1 MRMVDDNCE
10 ICGRNQGLDRHH
22 VVLVHMGG
30 SKNPSVQN
38 ASNILTLCRDCH
50 RNLHEGRWQLI
61 RSPKEIRI
69 TDTSTGAQVMRRL
82 TNPGLDVSSLLQLLN
97 VAEGSL
103 SDILEALPYFS
114 DEQLVE
120 AYEYAGSLG
129 KRSWLVQ
136 AAILYE
142 AQKRSIY
149 GEQTL
154 EAVARRFSIGLRQA
168 QKYAL
173 VWKTLFSLGNEEE
186 SVNIDAIMLDE
197 PSWYVVATTETSE
210 PEKWLA
216 YAQDRKAGDPRYS
229 VAGFRRDIQIARFTQ
244 GVAESKELQRSD
256 IGLPILKNTSACPW
270 IKLLCVRSGTPM
282 AYRDC
287 VGCEFEENLNLRN
300 EPKSGGY

>member
-1 MRMVDDNCE
+1 
-10 ICGRNQGLDRHH
+10 
-22 VVLVHMGG
+22 MGG
-30 SKNPSVQN
+30 TKNPAVQDV
-38 ASNILTLCRDCH
+38 SNLLTLCRKCH
-50 RNLHEGRWQLI
+50 RNIHEGRWQLI
-61 RSPKEIRI
+61 RSSKGVRI

-82 TNPGLDVSSLLQLLN
+82 QNPDLDVPSLLQLLN

-103 SDILEALPYFS
+103 SEILEALPYFS

-142 AQKRSIY
+142 AQKRSTY

-173 VWKTLFSLGNEEE
+173 VWKTFFGRENEEE

-197 PSWYVVATTETSE
+197 PSWYVVAATETSE

-229 VAGFRRDIQIARFTQ
+229 VAGFRRDIQIARLTQ
-244 GVAESKELQRSD
+244 GAADSKEFQQSD
-256 IGLPILKNTSACPW
+256 VELPVLKNTRACPW
-270 IKLLCVRSGTPM
+270 IKLLCVRSGKPM
-282 AYRDC
+282 EYRDC
-287 VGCEFEENLNLRN
+287 VDCEFKENSFCETNPN
-300 EPKSGGY
+300 SEVTSYGPVSTEA